1 MRIYQSSYEMVRE
14 VERELAEMGISY
26 QTETVQDKHVA
37 DDPDFMTKELVG
49 YVYQLTRYN
58 DLEKMLS
65 YLNMPVNWVEA
76 EIAERLTLSLT
87 NKNPGTAWTEREE
100 FWNEYLRNDVFSY
113 SYAERYHWQIPYIIR
128 ELIYKP
134 NTRQAMLMMYSA
146 ERDIMSWGGQDRT
159 PCSISYQ
166 FIRRGDQLDII
177 YNQRSCDFINF
188 FASDVAI
195 TIELLKYI
203 AAEVGVKPGFF
214 IHMIGSLHAFA
225 KDLKGVF

>member
-1 MRIYQSSYEMVRE
+1 MRIYQSCYEMVRE
-14 VERELAEMGISY
+14 VEREIAEMGITY
-26 QTETVQDKHVA
+26 QTQTVQDKHVG
-37 DDPDFMTKELVG
+37 DDLDFMTKELVG
-49 YVYQLTRYN
+49 YVYQLSRYD
-58 DLEKMLS
+58 DLEALLDYMK
-65 YLNMPVNWVEA
+65 MPVNWVAA
-76 EIAERLTLSLT
+76 ETAERLNLSLSD
-87 NKNPGTAWTEREE
+87 KNPGTAYKERWE
-100 FWNEYLRNDVFSY
+100 FWNEYLRNGVFAY
-113 SYAERYHWQIPYIIR
+113 SYPERYHWQIPYIIR

-146 ERDIMSWGGQDRT
+146 ERDIMGWGGQDRV

-188 FASDVAI
+188 FASDVVI

-203 AAEVGVKPGFF
+203 ANAVGIKPGFF